1 MFSNKLFHLNLLRL
15 KHADVNNTLVNL
27 CAREMRSVEGDD
39 FSFCV
44 SLQLPSSLLPPPSS
58 LLPPTEDPINLPAI
72 KFVN

>member
-44 SLQLPSSLLPPPSS
+44 SLQLPSSLLPP
-58 LLPPTEDPINLPAI
+58 TEDPINLPAI